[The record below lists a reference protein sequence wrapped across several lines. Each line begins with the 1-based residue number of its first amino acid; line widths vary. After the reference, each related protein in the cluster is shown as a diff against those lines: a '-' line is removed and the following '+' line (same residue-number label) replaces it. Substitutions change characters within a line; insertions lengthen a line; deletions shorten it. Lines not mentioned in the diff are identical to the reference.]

1 MSTHANMVKMTTATT
16 GTGTITLGSASSGY
30 QSFADAYGA
39 NATVDVLIADGTA
52 WEVARNCTYTHSGTT
67 LTRGTLEDSSTGSA
81 LNLSGSA
88 TVSVVATAAFGNRTE
103 MALQAITPGGRLTT
117 ESGVPVST
125 SDRTAQSTLYYTP
138 YVHNIINLWDGAE
151 WKPISFTE
159 YTLALGTLTAS
170 REYNVFAYASS
181 GALACVAEIWASAA
195 VTFTNGTD
203 VVNWTSTPAVDG
215 DMVVFVNGGSAV
227 MPTGLVL
234 NTTYYVRDKAANS
247 FKLASTVGGDA
258 INFTTDGS
266 GTITAKIQNVTIQDG
281 RYCKN
286 GDKAHLLLGSF
297 YTETA
302 TTTED
307 SLANCLLWNTYN
319 QRQRELR
326 KVDTTSHVINNVTRE
341 WNNGTALRAKF
352 IVGLPTR
359 QVAFGSSRIQPS
371 VATSLPYLYPAVDN
385 LQNLPGGDANDF
397 VANAGTTST
406 STLLLRAPFVAAVG
420 VHTVS
425 MYESEFAGFNTT
437 LDYGKTYMSLL
448 Q

>member
-16 GTGTITLGSASSGY
+16 GTGTITLGSASSGF

-138 YVHNIINLWDGAE
+138 FVHNIINLWDGAE

-170 REYNVFAYASS
+170 REYNVFAYLNS
-181 GALACVAEIWASAA
+181 GALACVAEILASAT

-215 DMVVFVNGGSAV
+215 DMVSFKNGA
-227 MPTGLVL
+227 MPTGLTP
-234 NTTYYVRDKAANS
+234 NTVYYVRDKTTNS
-247 FKLASTVGGDA
+247 FKLAATVGGAA
-258 INFTTDGS
+258 IDFTTDGS
-266 GTITAKIQNVTIQDG
+266 GTITATIQNVTLQDG

-286 GDKAHLLLGSF
+286 GDKTKLLLGSF
-297 YTETA
+297 YTATD

-307 SLANCLLWNTYN
+307 SVVNALLDNVYN
-319 QRQRELR
+319 QVPRRSYTYASGGTYSGAER
-326 KVDTTSHVINNVTRE
+326 KFNNNDGSLVKIIASVPKIVSI
-341 WNNGTALRAKF
+341 ALWASIK
-352 IVGLPTR
+352 G
-359 QVAFGSSRIQPS
+359 
-371 VATSLPYLYPAVDN
+371 AT
-385 LQNLPGGDANDF
+385 
-397 VANAGTTST
+397 GTTST
-406 STLLLRAPFVAAVG
+406 VGLLIEGQYTIVEKVGSYNLNEQIVLASSILSYTWPAGLHTIQLSQTSDAGTSTFYEASFSADPLR
-420 VHTVS
+420 
-425 MYESEFAGFNTT
+425 
-437 LDYGKTYMSLL
+437 
-448 Q
+448 